1 MSPEFALF
9 FCLFLFVALPGEVRS
24 PFPWLSL
31 QIALIIVLLLLL
43 AWDYSS
49 SFSGS
54 LEWSPECESSLIC
67 LFWDFS
73 ISIFKIF
80 FCFSFCF
87 FCFFLLF
94 PFFSPVASSRLQCLP
109 AWQRHDAHHHFLVL
123 AAACWLHGP
132 FHDLVQRRVLRSPP
146 VFLRVCLSASLPL
159 DLVASLVIHFTRCQ
173 FLSLSQDTSWRV
185 VCGVSRH
192 RIESHLL
199 LLLLLLVFSPQATTT
214 CPGQAAR
221 RSFHLWACSSLAPSS
236 FEHAIVVQPPKI
248 TNFASDTPWVP
259 LWRPCLRT
267 LIMEMSLFVS
277 AARVSTTP
285 VTCCCSKSVWTSF
298 TLPPPHSLKWA
309 STINTLLLPLATLL
323 TIEGSQEVTRGARC
337 AQAHKENQR
346 TVVSFARDQLKSDE
360 VPGMIWSG
368 VKGCATVRILLVLFL
383 LFFPCT
389 LVLIHSHRYSPKKHV
404 LDVGPRQPLSQPDS
418 QLSRMRISCR
428 GAGVSIRVWI
438 FFPSAWMIVSVTF
451 SFFFFSFFFYLF
463 ISLVHS
469 PTHVDWQSSGRFHL
483 EQVTTCLCAVSS
495 KLQSPRRHLEHFVF
509 TTATRCWKD
518 SHHLPLR
525 CSLAAIPVHVTSF
538 HHRAQVDSQGWLLLI
553 YFFPRML
560 PELRFQFLAFDTCFT
575 DRFAWQL
582 PRPCAHDA
590 EEATDLLWIAQLALL
605 LFIHFFNLFIISYLS
620 SVVCTPEERF
630 LDITQQ

>member
-1 MSPEFALF
+1 M
-9 FCLFLFVALPGEVRS
+9 
-24 PFPWLSL
+24 
-31 QIALIIVLLLLL
+31 
-43 AWDYSS
+43 
-49 SFSGS
+49 
-54 LEWSPECESSLIC
+54 
-67 LFWDFS
+67 
-73 ISIFKIF
+73 
-80 FCFSFCF
+80 
-87 FCFFLLF
+87 
-94 PFFSPVASSRLQCLP
+94 ASSRLQCLP

-199 LLLLLLVFSPQATTT
+199 LLLLLLLVFSPQATTT

-298 TLPPPHSLKWA
+298 TLPPSHSLKWA

-337 AQAHKENQR
+337 AQAHKEKP
-346 TVVSFARDQLKSDE
+346 TD
-360 VPGMIWSG
+360 SG
-368 VKGCATVRILLVLFL
+368 VICERPTQVRRSPRNDLVWCEGLCNGENSACFVSSFLSMHTCVDSLPSLLSKEARARRGPKAATQ
-383 LFFPCT
+383 PA
-389 LVLIHSHRYSPKKHV
+389 
-404 LDVGPRQPLSQPDS
+404 RQP
-418 QLSRMRISCR
+418 
-428 GAGVSIRVWI
+428 
-438 FFPSAWMIVSVTF
+438 
-451 SFFFFSFFFYLF
+451 
-463 ISLVHS
+463 
-469 PTHVDWQSSGRFHL
+469 
-483 EQVTTCLCAVSS
+483 
-495 KLQSPRRHLEHFVF
+495 
-509 TTATRCWKD
+509 
-518 SHHLPLR
+518 
-525 CSLAAIPVHVTSF
+525 
-538 HHRAQVDSQGWLLLI
+538 AQQ
-553 YFFPRML
+553 
-560 PELRFQFLAFDTCFT
+560 
-575 DRFAWQL
+575 
-582 PRPCAHDA
+582 DA
-590 EEATDLLWIAQLALL
+590 DLMSW
-605 LFIHFFNLFIISYLS
+605 
-620 SVVCTPEERF
+620 RWG
-630 LDITQQ
+630 LD